1 MACATL
7 KRTLDFDPVHNH
19 GRPSKRRRCI
29 PMCMSP
35 SSSPTNQMELNTS
48 PFVEVCP
55 KLTPEKMAA
64 SIREE
69 IRRLHR
75 RKQLNFYPGH
85 DSPNQES
92 SSDGAMESP
101 GSPTT
106 SSFATTYLPS
116 TKEKPLFTFRQVGM
130 ICERM
135 LKEREIQIREEYDRV
150 LNNKLS
156 EQYDAFVKF
165 TYDQIQKRFEAAAVP
180 SYLS

>member
-19 GRPSKRRRCI
+19 GRPSKRRRCV
-29 PMCMSP
+29 PMCVSP
-35 SSSPTNQMELNTS
+35 NTS
-48 PFVEVCP
+48 QPINPSPFGEVCP

-69 IRRLHR
+69 IRRLQR
-75 RKQLNFYPGH
+75 RKQLNFYPNH
-85 DSPNQES
+85 DMHSSQDS

-106 SSFATTYLPS
+106 SSFATTYSPS
-116 TKEKPLFTFRQVGM
+116 TKEKPLFTFRQVGL

-135 LKEREIQIREEYDRV
+135 MNERETQIREEYDRV
-150 LNNKLS
+150 LNPKLF
-156 EQYDAFVKF
+156 EQYDAFVKI
-165 TYDQIQKRFEAAAVP
+165 TYDQIQKRFEAAAAP
-180 SYLS
+180 NYLS

>member
-19 GRPSKRRRCI
+19 GRPSKRRRCM

-35 SSSPTNQMELNTS
+35 NTS
-48 PFVEVCP
+48 SARHEINPSPFGEVCP

-75 RKQLNFYPGH
+75 RKQLNFPGH
-85 DSPNQES
+85 DGHTSQES

-106 SSFATTYLPS
+106 SSFATTYSPS
-116 TKEKPLFTFRQVGM
+116 TAEKPLFTFRQVGI

-135 LKEREIQIREEYDRV
+135 LNERETQIREEYDRV
-150 LNNKLS
+150 LNSKLS

-165 TYDQIQKRFEAAAVP
+165 TYDQIQKRFESSAVP